1 MILHSL
7 SVGYVLRR
15 LAFAVVLVFAVSSA
29 SLLLAHLAPA
39 DDAFG
44 TERAALL
51 AERHRLGIDKPLF
64 EQYTDWLARSLRF
77 DFGESLRF
85 RRPVSALIRERAG
98 RTMLLGVSAL
108 ALATIVGIPI
118 GVITGS
124 SRSRVTFAVQF
135 VSIASLSMPSLVT
148 SLVLLLVAARTGWF
162 PAGGL
167 PPLSDETGVIQSFF
181 VVVRY
186 LALPTLALAI
196 PMAAALER
204 LQSRA
209 MREALADPSILAALA
224 RGVPH
229 RRIVWRHA
237 FRLALKPVIAVYGI
251 MIGTALSGSFV
262 VEIVMAWRGL
272 GDLMYQ
278 ALQSRDLYLV
288 AGCAAA
294 GSCGLALGILLSDL
308 ALAAVDPR
316 AEDVV

>member
-1 MILHSL
+1 
-7 SVGYVLRR
+7 VLRR
-15 LAFAVVLVFAVSSA
+15 VGFAVLLIFAVSSV
-29 SLLLAHLAPA
+29 SLLLARLAPS
-39 DDAFG
+39 DDAFAPD
-44 TERAALL
+44 RVILA
-51 AERHRLGIDKPLF
+51 AERHRLGLDKPLL
-64 EQYTDWLARSLRF
+64 EQYVDWLGRSLRF

-85 RRPVSALIRERAG
+85 RRPVAALIRERAG
-98 RTMLLGVSAL
+98 RTALLGFSAL
-108 ALATIVGIPI
+108 AVATLVGIPL
-118 GVITGS
+118 GVFTGS
-124 SRSRVTFAVQF
+124 RRGPLPSAVQLG
-135 VSIASLSMPSLVT
+135 SIAVLSLPSLVT

-167 PPLSDETGVIQSFF
+167 PPVPADATVIQSIS
-181 VVVRY
+181 VIGRY
-186 LALPTLALAI
+186 LLLPAIAVAL

-209 MREALADPSILAALA
+209 IREALADPCIVAALA
-224 RGVPH
+224 RGVP
-229 RRIVWRHA
+229 RTRVIWRHA
-237 FRLALKPVIAVYGI
+237 FRLALKPVLAIYGI

-294 GSCGLALGILLSDL
+294 GSCGLAFGILVSDL

-316 AEDVV
+316 VEDVV